1 MKKIQELTIGVII
14 FLLLD
19 RFSRTI
25 STTLVDGTNKD
36 QAEIQRI
43 HVRIELLILAVCLV
57 IAIRQIQNY

>member
-19 RFSRTI
+19 RFSRTL

-36 QAEIQRI
+36 PAAIQRV
-43 HVRIELLILAVCLV
+43 HVRIELLTLAVCLL
-57 IAIRQIQNY
+57 IAFIQIQNY